1 MEIEKLD
8 LDITTFNALKRAGI
22 NTIEDIENNM
32 EELEN
37 LIPKKIKAVKD
48 KISEYYG
55 IPIPGTWAEEDM
67 LGDELTFDEITNM
80 VGEIII
86 IDQSTESR
94 AWYKAARVERIAI
107 DENGDRRLVY
117 FDGTKQRG
125 IISEMYFDESR
136 KKHERAWRVK
146 QMDNMKQ
153 QSPSE
158 ISAPAQTETA
168 VVFDYSELDTDT
180 AEQLGKISENVLNIK
195 KKYIFDMAEQV
206 KKAHDLLANH
216 YGGKFGAWCESIG
229 ISRDTGDNMVR
240 VAEIFGNI
248 SEEQQ
253 ANLSKLKPSLLYEAA
268 RPSAPAEL
276 VEAVKNGD
284 ITTHKEYIE
293 LKKQLEQAESRNRQ
307 FDESFKNIEA
317 ASKANFEKYL
327 EELHK
332 NQDLQVQIRKLE
344 ERPVE
349 VAVDVDELNRR
360 VEKVSIELQ
369 NQTARQIAAERE
381 DFARKLNSMEDEN
394 EELRAELEKAKSKA
408 SDPNV
413 KTYLIK
419 MTMDEMCEL
428 IEAVS
433 NPYLKKIIQ
442 KAQVLRV

>member
-1 MEIEKLD
+1 MKIEELD
-8 LDITTFNALKRAGI
+8 LDVRQFNVLKRAGI
-22 NTIEDIENNM
+22 DTTEDFINYPDKERLKKLTGRTYGVM
-32 EELEN
+32 EEL
-37 LIPKKIKAVKD
+37 LRTGTIP
-48 KISEYYG
+48 
-55 IPIPGTWAEEDM
+55 
-67 LGDELTFDEITNM
+67 
-80 VGEIII
+80 
-86 IDQSTESR
+86 
-94 AWYKAARVERIAI
+94 
-107 DENGDRRLVY
+107 DEN
-117 FDGTKQRG
+117 
-125 IISEMYFDESR
+125 IS
-136 KKHERAWRVK
+136 A
-146 QMDNMKQ
+146 
-153 QSPSE
+153 P
-158 ISAPAQTETA
+158 APAQTEAA

-253 ANLSKLKPSLLYEAA
+253 KNLSQLKPSLLYEAA
-268 RPSAPAEL
+268 RPSAPVEL

-284 ITTHKEYIE
+284 ITTHKEYIA
-293 LKKQLEQAESRNRQ
+293 LKKQLEEAESRNKL

-317 ASKANFEKYL
+317 ASKANYEKYL

-394 EELRAELEKAKSKA
+394 EELRAELEKAKAKA
-408 SDPNV
+408 GKDNGTNV

-433 NPYLKKIIQ
+433 NPYLKKLIQ
-442 KAQVLRV
+442 KAQVLRI